1 VTLTSTTCTHKPNRN
16 HALREAFIAVILLF
30 SSALSFA
37 IDVDNIFILPSF
49 TVDATEGAGS
59 SGFIVHTTN
68 TTIDIDTDCA
78 LPEVYTWSVNGGVQ
92 GFDWEFAEGTSEND
106 VTVAIEFI
114 TQGCYQIQMSVLEC
128 NTQNNATPIEIT
140 VAGQPDITFNDI
152 SSLSS
157 CTNIN
162 VGTLWQLASNNNL
175 SVDFEILLDGSPLS
189 SNTYIASASCTTPGL
204 VDFADVFS
212 TGFLIA
218 GMHQLVFN
226 ATGDINTVTTTVVIN
241 FEIFQTPSITLFVP
255 PVCEDSPVDCSVF
268 TSEPATSIVFTPTP
282 SAVNGLSATYDTG
295 TVNNSEIISI
305 VGEMTYGSITCSTTT
320 SQIVVLQEN
329 PDVAA
334 IVTPA
339 TVCSGQSSTVQG
351 TGAGVFTWN
360 STPLPCQINNITN
373 QAIFCDVQSAI
384 SSTMTGYLTYSS
396 TGVTCAT
403 TVPFSIDVTPLP
415 ELTLIDSPSSG
426 CVGDAVSYE
435 VTSLTNSGVAEYLWY
450 VNGVPQSGSDTPL
463 FSTNLSSPSP
473 FEVSVMVT
481 EPSGCSAILNMSTLV
496 WENPVVTATPNTLN
510 YPICLDMNLPICA
523 TGAETYDWEGDSNLS
538 GNCVDVPFTLF
549 ANDGVISVTGSSTF
563 GTTTCSTTFDF
574 IVQYEDQPV
583 IEVTSS
589 GSVCAGD
596 DITLIASGGVAYFWD
611 SNPIPDVN
619 NGNSIT
625 FNNLNIAL
633 ISGNVI
639 GTGANGCSST
649 TSFSYTINASP
660 VATLGV
666 LDSDNVYCTTEI
678 ATIETALNFGSPPYT
693 IEWSQDGMLLNTETV
708 SGPFSDF
715 PFDLTGLGSTSTIS
729 IDVTDGSGCVTQD
742 AISIELYEGVE
753 FSLTSSPAC
762 EGDAVEFVANG
773 NAMNYEWPSPLFT
786 GGNTNTNSAIV
797 ANGTNVEVT
806 GTITYPSTTIGELIC
821 SGTASNTAVVQ
832 QNPVLSINPLTG
844 AFFCADLSPIVTA
857 SGADSYSWSPAPL
870 SQNNGTATYPTF
882 MDSPF
887 EGSVTGEIVYPGISC
902 FTDLAFSLDI
912 LDLPDVEL
920 AVDGAL
926 ICGTNEALITTGG
939 MDPLSYTFEWT
950 LNSNNLPSTDN
961 SILIPFVF
969 PDDAGVQNV
978 SCVATDN
985 NGCVGESSIDVEVL
999 ENAQLNL
1006 STSPICEG
1014 DTLQID
1020 IASNGVITWDVMV
1033 AIENTTG
1040 VGFYPVSD
1048 GEVFTATSTLTVP
1061 SILFGSDVNCSTEST
1076 VVSDVRDNPEIVFS
1090 LNGLA
1095 CEGSD
1100 ITIDIS
1106 GAESYVWV
1114 SSPNEDASSEGVDS
1128 ANPGQNILSLSFIDI
1143 AAGNL
1148 NMDVTGSIIFADAAG
1163 LTCATN
1169 AVFDREINLVPSFSF
1184 DGLNAICTGSCI
1196 NFEIDW
1202 DNTPALPL
1210 TLDWTLDGTSYTNGN
1225 TFDFCPLY
1233 TAGSSDVALFV
1244 LDGNNCTANS
1254 ALTVTMSEYP
1264 VVTLGADVTE
1274 GCSPVTVNF
1283 NSTSTLS
1290 SVSAWNFGN
1299 GSAPTG
1305 TANPQVTFECDN
1317 YALGDCVYAVS
1328 FTAISASN
1336 PNCITT
1342 ENVDVTVHPIPV
1354 AEFTFEQDAICFDEN
1369 GAADILIENA
1379 SSDILGL
1386 TCSGGVEPYSW
1397 TVFPT
1402 GVTDCTETNDQA
1414 PMLVASGT
1422 GVFSIGL
1429 VVTDIEGCTAQTF
1442 NAFEVYD
1449 LPVPEVNFLQSSICL
1464 PLEVEIL
1471 NTSIGAATFEIEVP
1485 GFVIPNNFASPH
1497 TIEVIFPGIYE
1508 AEFIVTSE
1516 DGCIVRLEI
1525 DTAFQAWHP
1534 PIANFIVTPEEI
1546 TILDPIVTF
1555 GNESEGGTE
1564 YIWSFGDG
1572 EGSSEVSPEHEY
1584 ERADTYEV
1592 QLLVTNEYG
1601 CTDAATQTIF
1611 VNSELQVF
1619 VPNAFTPN
1627 NDGNNDAWL
1636 PQVNGE
1642 EFIISYECWVYDRWG
1657 KLVFNSTTIGEP
1669 WIGDNTSDGNGTHF
1683 VSSTES
1689 FIWKIE
1695 LKQVDGRGAK
1705 ISTGNVFL
1713 IR

>member
-1 VTLTSTTCTHKPNRN
+1 MTLTSTTCTHKTNKN
-16 HALREAFIAVILLF
+16 HALREAFIAVILIF

-37 IDVDNIFILPSF
+37 TEADNLFILPSF
-49 TVDATEGAGS
+49 TVDATQGAGS

-68 TTIDIDTDCA
+68 TTIDIDTGCA
-78 LPEVYTWSVNGGVQ
+78 NPEVYTWSVSGGTQ
-92 GFDWEFAEGTSEND
+92 GVDWIFAEGTSAND

-128 NTQNNATPIEIT
+128 ATQNNATPIDIT

-152 SSLSS
+152 SSLTS

-162 VGTLWQLASNNNL
+162 VGTLWQLATNNNL
-175 SVDFEILLDGSPLS
+175 SVDFEILLDGNPLS
-189 SNTYIASASCTTPGL
+189 SDTFLPSTSCTDPGS

-212 TGFLIA
+212 TGFLMA

-226 ATGDINTVTTTVVIN
+226 ATGDINTTTTTVVID

-268 TSEPATSIVFTPTP
+268 TSEPAASIVFTPAP
-282 SAVNGLSATYDTG
+282 SAENGLTATYDAG
-295 TVNNSEIISI
+295 TINNGEIISI
-305 VGEMTYGSITCSTTT
+305 VGEMTYGAITCATST

-334 IVTPA
+334 IVTPT
-339 TVCSGQSSTVQG
+339 TVCSGQSATVQG

-360 STPLPCQINNITN
+360 STPLPCQINNISN
-373 QAIFCDVQSAI
+373 QAVFCDIETAI
-384 SSTMTGYLTYSS
+384 SSTLTGYLTYGT
-396 TGVTCAT
+396 TGVTCET
-403 TVPFSIDVTPLP
+403 TVPFNIDVTPLP
-415 ELTLIDSPSSG
+415 ELTLVDAPSSG
-426 CVGDAVSYE
+426 CVGDLVSYE
-435 VTSLTNSGVAEYLWY
+435 VTSMTNSGIAEYLWY
-450 VNGVPQSGSDTPL
+450 VNGVPQSGSDAPT
-463 FSTNLSSPSP
+463 FSTNLTAPSP

-481 EPSGCSAILNMSTLV
+481 EPSGCSADLNMSTVV
-496 WENPVVTATPNTLN
+496 WANPVVTATPNTLN
-510 YPICLDMNLPICA
+510 YPICLDVNLPLCA
-523 TGAETYDWEGDSNLS
+523 FGAETYDWEGDPNLS
-538 GNCVDVPFTLF
+538 GNCVDVPFALF
-549 ANDGVISVTGSSTF
+549 TNDGVISVTGSSTF
-563 GTTTCSTTFDF
+563 GTTTCSTSFDF
-574 IVQYEDQPV
+574 IVEYEEQPV
-583 IEVTSS
+583 IQVTSS

-596 DITLIASGGVAYFWD
+596 DITLIASGGVSYFWD
-611 SNPIPDVN
+611 VNPSPDVN

-639 GTGANGCSST
+639 GAGANGCSST

-666 LDSDNVYCTTEI
+666 LDDDNVYCTTEI
-678 ATIETALNFGSPPYT
+678 ATIETALNFGTPPYT
-693 IEWSQDGMLLNTETV
+693 IAWSQDGVLLNTETV
-708 SGPFSDF
+708 SGPFSDL
-715 PFDLTGLGSTSTIS
+715 PFDLNGVGASSTIE

-742 AISIELYEGVE
+742 AISLEVYEGVE

-762 EGDAVEFVANG
+762 EGDAVEFMANG
-773 NAMNYEWPSPLFT
+773 NAMNYVWPTPLFAN
-786 GGNTNTNSAIV
+786 GSLNPNSAIV
-797 ANGTNVEVT
+797 ANGTIVDVT
-806 GTITYPSTTIGELIC
+806 GTITYPGTSIGELIC
-821 SGTASNTAVVQ
+821 TSTASNSAVVQ
-832 QNPVLSINPLTG
+832 QNPVLSIDPISGT
-844 AFFCADLSPIVTA
+844 FFCADLNPVVTA
-857 SGADSYSWSPAPL
+857 SGADSYAWSPAPL

-882 MDSPF
+882 IASPLQ
-887 EGSVTGEIVYPGISC
+887 GTVTGEIVYPGISC

-912 LDLPDVEL
+912 LDLPDVDL

-926 ICGTNEALITTGG
+926 ICGTNDALITTGG
-939 MDPLSYTFEWT
+939 MDPSTYTFEWA
-950 LNSNNLPSTDN
+950 LNSANLPSTDN
-961 SILIPFVF
+961 SILIPFVY
-969 PDDAGVQNV
+969 PDDAGVQNI

-999 ENAQLNL
+999 ENAQLEL
-1006 STSPICEG
+1006 SSVAICEG

-1020 IASNGVITWDVMV
+1020 ILTNGVITWDVTG
-1033 AIENTTG
+1033 AIENTSG

-1048 GEVFTATSTLTVP
+1048 GEVYTATSTLTVP
-1061 SILFGSDVNCSTEST
+1061 SILFGSDFNCTTESAI
-1076 VVSDVRDNPEIVFS
+1076 VSDVRDNPELVFS
-1090 LNGLA
+1090 LDGLA

-1100 ITIDIS
+1100 ITIDIA
-1106 GAESYVWV
+1106 GAESYVWA
-1114 SSPNEDASSEGVDS
+1114 SLPNEDVSSEVPDAG
-1128 ANPGQNILSLSFIDI
+1128 APGQSILSLSYIDI

-1148 NMDVTGSIIFADAAG
+1148 NIDVTGSIIFVDAG
-1163 LTCATN
+1163 NLTCATN
-1169 AVFDREINLVPSFSF
+1169 EVFDREINLAPSFSF

-1196 NFEIDW
+1196 NFEINW
-1202 DNTPALPL
+1202 DNTPALPI
-1210 TLDWTLDGTSYTNGN
+1210 TLDWTLDGASYTNGN

-1233 TAGSSDVALFV
+1233 TEGSSDVALFV

-1264 VVTLGADVTE
+1264 VVTLDADVTE

-1299 GSAPTG
+1299 GTAPTG
-1305 TANPQVTFECDN
+1305 AADPQVTFECDN
-1317 YALGDCVYAVS
+1317 YVLGDCVYDVS
-1328 FTAISASN
+1328 YTAISSSN

-1342 ENVDVTVHPIPV
+1342 ENVDITVHPIPV
-1354 AEFTFEQDAICFDEN
+1354 AEFTFEQNAICFDEN
-1369 GAADILIENA
+1369 GDADILIENA

-1402 GVTDCTETNDQA
+1402 GVTDCTETSEEA
-1414 PMLVASGT
+1414 PQLVASGT
-1422 GVFSIGL
+1422 GVFTVGL
-1429 VVTDIEGCTAQTF
+1429 EVTDIEGCTSQIF
-1442 NAFEVYD
+1442 NDFEVYE
-1449 LPVPEVNFLQSSICL
+1449 LPIPEVTFLQNSICL

-1471 NTSIGAATFEIEVP
+1471 NTSIGASSFELEVP

-1508 AEFIVTSE
+1508 AEFIVISE
-1516 DGCIVRLEI
+1516 DGCAVRLEI
-1525 DTAFQAWHP
+1525 DTAFQAWYP
-1534 PIANFIVTPEEI
+1534 PIADFIVTPEEI
-1546 TILDPIVTF
+1546 TILDPSVTF
-1555 GNESEGGTE
+1555 ENESEGGAE

-1572 EGSSEVSPEHEY
+1572 EGSSEVNPEHEY

-1601 CTDAATQTIF
+1601 CTDATTQTIF
-1611 VNSELQVF
+1611 VNSELQIF

-1627 NDGNNDAWL
+1627 NDGNNDAWI
-1636 PQVNGE
+1636 PHINGE

-1669 WIGDNTSDGNGTHF
+1669 WIGDNTSDGDGTHF

-1689 FIWKIE
+1689 FSWKIE